1 MEQTTNYSRYKTLFS
16 ILAVAL
22 LIWGALGALEIT
34 RTPYDGYTLSPDRVV
49 TQVREGSPAAAAGL
63 RAGDQVTKI
72 DNIPV
77 GNVAGFQERG
87 RPAIG
92 SAGSVTV
99 RRDGAEQTLTFTY
112 AERPMAD
119 IIAFDGVGV
128 LTGLAFLLL
137 GLLAYLK
144 NPTRLSTLCCA
155 LSLMLALLFLPTPYI
170 TSAGLRRVV
179 FAFISLVVGV
189 MLATLLYYCLNFPRA
204 KEVLTSRPWLRQA
217 IFFVAPLVGA
227 LLAFINLTAPDISAG
242 NSMLLSVLIG
252 VVYGGYLLLSVVAVL
267 HSYLKADAAERRSSG
282 LTLMLLGLL
291 IGFGPLLISIIYHT
305 LLPRAADLPGERFW
319 GLTAVAVPVG
329 LALALMKL
337 EPARATADA
346 GEEATA

>member
-1 MEQTTNYSRYKTLFS
+1 MEQTTKYSRYKTLFS
-16 ILAVAL
+16 VLAVAL

-34 RTPYDGYTLSPDRVV
+34 RTPYDGYTLSPDNVV

-63 RAGDQVTKI
+63 RAGDQVTKV
-72 DNIPV
+72 DNRPV
-77 GNVAGFQERG
+77 ESVAGFYERG

-92 SAGSVTV
+92 SQGSVTV

-112 AERPMAD
+112 AERPQAD
-119 IIAFDGVGV
+119 ILATSGAGV

-137 GLLAYLK
+137 GLLVYLK
-144 NPTRLSTLCCA
+144 KPTRLSTLFCA

-170 TSAGLRRVV
+170 ASAELRRVV
-179 FAFISLVVGV
+179 FAVISLVVGV

-217 IFFVAPLVGA
+217 IFVVAPLVGA
-227 LLAFINLTAPDISAG
+227 LLALLNLTAPDISAG

-252 VVYGGYLLLSVVAVL
+252 VVYGGYLLLSVIAVL
-267 HSYLKADAAERRSSG
+267 HSYVKAGAAERGASG
-282 LTLMLLGLL
+282 LTAMLLGLL
-291 IGFGPLLISIIYHT
+291 VGFGPLLISIIYHT
-305 LLPRAADLPGERFW
+305 VLPRAGDLPGERFW
-319 GLTAVAVPVG
+319 GLTSVAVPIG

-337 EPARATADA
+337 EPARSAAKA